1 METFRALL
9 LALGAA
15 GCAVASSGCAVP
27 FAVWPTLPTDLGHT
41 LQVRDAEGRPA
52 AEGYVLL
59 RVYEYNGAG
68 LAEGDRNVRNRQVF
82 DAAFETRSPTP
93 VRVPEETV
101 TKYRLDYVEVLKIA
115 PDGTVQVPPIL
126 RPGTL
131 WIVPG
136 SVKAKEGVHQ
146 RTYFGEVQ
154 ALEAG
159 RPPSDRV
166 EVTLASR
173 ELAFPSRLD
182 PVAWRRELTAA
193 LEDVR
198 RGAPDEFAA
207 AESLEK
213 ELARLAALAPEAFVP
228 DGVGPDEERTI
239 PLTPSES
246 DQGIPP
252 ALKMELTP

>member
-1 METFRALL
+1 
-9 LALGAA
+9 
-15 GCAVASSGCAVP
+15 VP
-27 FAVWPTLPTDLGHT
+27 FVVWPTLPTGLGHT
-41 LQVRDAEGRPA
+41 LRVRDAEGRPA
-52 AEGYVLL
+52 AGGYVLF

-82 DAAFETRSPTP
+82 DAAFETRSPTT
-93 VRVPEETV
+93 VRVPQDTV
-101 TKYRLDYVEVLKIA
+101 TKYRLDRVEVLKIA
-115 PDGTVQVPPIL
+115 LDGTVQVPPIL

-131 WIVPG
+131 WLVPG
-136 SVKAKEGVHQ
+136 SGKAKEGVHR

-166 EVTLASR
+166 EVTLATR
-173 ELAFPSRLD
+173 QLAFPSRLD
-182 PVAWRRELTAA
+182 PVAWRRELTVA

-239 PLTPSES
+239 PLTPSDA

-252 ALKMELTP
+252 ALEMELTP

>member
-1 METFRALL
+1 METLRAFL

-15 GCAVASSGCAVP
+15 GCAVASGCAVP
-27 FAVWPTLPTDLGHT
+27 FVVWPTLPTDLGHT

-52 AEGYVLL
+52 AEGYVLV

-101 TKYRLDYVEVLKIA
+101 TKYRLDRVEVLSIA
-115 PDGTVQVPPIL
+115 PNGTVQVPPIL

-131 WIVPG
+131 WLVPG
-136 SVKAKEGVHQ
+136 SGKAKEGVHR

-166 EVTLASR
+166 EVTLATR
-173 ELAFPSRLD
+173 QLAFPSRLD

-207 AESLEK
+207 AEFLEK
-213 ELARLAALAPEAFVP
+213 ELARLAASAPEAFVP
-228 DGVGPDEERTI
+228 DGIGPDEERKI

-252 ALKMELTP
+252 ALEMEMTP

>member
-15 GCAVASSGCAVP
+15 GCAAASSGCAVP
-27 FAVWPTLPTDLGHT
+27 FVVWPTLPTDLGHT
-41 LQVRDAEGRPA
+41 LRVRDAEGRPA
-52 AEGYVLL
+52 AKGYVLL

-82 DAAFETRSPTP
+82 DAAFETRGPTP
-93 VRVPEETV
+93 VRVPEEMV
-101 TKYRLDYVEVLKIA
+101 TKYRLDRVEVLKIA
-115 PDGTVQVPPIL
+115 PDGIVQVPPIL

-131 WIVPG
+131 WLVPG
-136 SVKAKEGVHQ
+136 SEKAKEGVHR

-166 EVTLASR
+166 EVTLATR
-173 ELAFPSRLD
+173 QLAFPLRLD
-182 PVAWRRELTAA
+182 PVAWRRELAAA
-193 LEDVR
+193 LQDVR

-207 AESLEK
+207 AEFLEN

-228 DGVGPDEERTI
+228 DGVGPDEERKI
-239 PLTPSES
+239 PLSPSDA

-252 ALKMELTP
+252 ALETEMTP

>member
-1 METFRALL
+1 MGTLRALF

-15 GCAVASSGCAVP
+15 GCVVASSGCAVP
-27 FAVWPTLPTDLGHT
+27 FVVWPTLPTGFGHT

-52 AEGYVLL
+52 VGGYVLL

-68 LAEGDRNVRNRQVF
+68 LAEGDCNVRNRQVF
-82 DAAFETRSPTP
+82 DAAFETRCPTT

-101 TKYRLDYVEVLKIA
+101 TKYRLDRVEVLKVA

-131 WIVPG
+131 WLVPG
-136 SVKAKEGVHQ
+136 SEKAKEGVHR

-154 ALEAG
+154 ALGAG

-166 EVTLASR
+166 EVTLATR
-173 ELAFPSRLD
+173 QLAFPLRLD
-182 PVAWRRELTAA
+182 PVAWRRELAAA
-193 LEDVR
+193 LQDVR
-198 RGAPDEFAA
+198 RGAPDQFAA
-207 AESLEK
+207 AEILEN
-213 ELARLAALAPEAFVP
+213 ELARLRGLAPEAFVP
-228 DGVGPDEERTI
+228 DGVGPDEERQI

-246 DQGIPP
+246 DQGI
-252 ALKMELTP
+252 LTVLEKELAP